1 MLQQIYEFTSEMD
14 ADSVMAVFLK
24 HSNLFGIVEYTYPMI
39 PMYDPS
45 DAMWQQT
52 VQDSPTDDYLW
63 SLLKIDADKAWNITK
78 GDPTLVVAVVDNGFD
93 IHHPDLVSKIFPP
106 YDFYTNNTLTTS
118 SDSHGT
124 IVASILASETV
135 DYGETAMGD
144 MASIG
149 YKTVQ
154 IPLWMP
160 MIIRG

>member
-1 MLQQIYEFTSEMD
+1 MD

-52 VQDSPTDDYLW
+52 VQDSLTDDYLW

-93 IHHPDLVSKIFPP
+93 IHHPDLVSKIFLP
-106 YDFYTNNTLTTS
+106 TISTLIT
-118 SDSHGT
+118 H
-124 IVASILASETV
+124 
-135 DYGETAMGD
+135 
-144 MASIG
+144 
-149 YKTVQ
+149 
-154 IPLWMP
+154 
-160 MIIRG
+160 